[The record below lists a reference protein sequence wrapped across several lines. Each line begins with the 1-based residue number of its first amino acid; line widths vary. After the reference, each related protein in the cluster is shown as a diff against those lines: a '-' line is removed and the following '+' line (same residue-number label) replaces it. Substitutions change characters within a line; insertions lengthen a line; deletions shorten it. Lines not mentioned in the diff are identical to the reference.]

1 MKQAQYSLLAL
12 LMVLAGC
19 GGSSTSSPNYIAY
32 WKLDE
37 TPGSSTIAD
46 SVANPVNNHGTT
58 QPGPVTS
65 WGNFTG
71 PVTVSAAVNRG
82 LYFPGDGSIRVE
94 VPNTADLNPKT
105 FYLEARV
112 APVICGA
119 GVFYPIVDTWDSNT
133 GAGYTFYL
141 EGEPGNVARPKL
153 RMLGNTF
160 AATATV
166 PANYD
171 PTTNSGA
178 WTRVGVSVDLGA
190 GTGTFFINGTAAGSF
205 TFAPPSTPSLI
216 SPLSLW
222 MGAAHTNPT
231 AMWCEIGLDEVFIQ

>member
-1 MKQAQYSLLAL
+1 MKQAHYSWLILLI
-12 LMVLAGC
+12 VLTGC
-19 GGSSTSSPNYIAY
+19 GGSSTPSPTYIAY

-46 SVANPVNNHGTT
+46 SIANPTNNHGAA
-58 QPGPVTS
+58 QPGPVAA

-71 PVTVSAAVNRG
+71 PTTVPAAVNTG

-94 VPNTADLNPKT
+94 VPNTTDLNPPA

-112 APVICGA
+112 APVLCGA

-133 GAGYTFYL
+133 GTGYTFYL

-153 RMLGNTF
+153 RMLGSTF

-171 PTTNSGA
+171 PTTNSGT
-178 WTRVGVSVDLGA
+178 WTRVGVSVNLSA
-190 GTGTFFINGTAAGSF
+190 GTGVFLINGNPAGSF
-205 TFAPPSTPSLI
+205 TFAPPSTPSLL
-216 SPLSLW
+216 SPLALW
-222 MGAAHTNPT
+222 IGAAHTHPT